1 MIFAMVRLRWV
12 VMYKIVVP
20 GDFLSTDIRRAGE
33 GTYVENGKVYALRY
47 GILDD
52 KDEIRVVPLSGRYI
66 PKRGDVV
73 IGRVEDIMY
82 PYWVF
87 DIASPYKGLLH
98 VSEFPAKV
106 EYGTMDRF
114 LRIDDLA
121 IVKVVNVDPM
131 MRVELKLVEEFRP
144 PLHGGRLIEVPHTK
158 IPRIIGRNGSM
169 IKILKEE
176 GRCFIFVAKNGRIW
190 IRGNERNV
198 DLVAEIIMKI
208 AEKAH
213 TSGLTDRVTQYLRAA
228 RGGKNVVRNKAH

>member
-1 MIFAMVRLRWV
+1 
-12 VMYKIVVP
+12 MYKIVVP

-98 VSEFPAKV
+98 VRNSRRRSNTGRWIDFCES
-106 EYGTMDRF
+106 TT
-114 LRIDDLA
+114 LR
-121 IVKVVNVDPM
+121 
-131 MRVELKLVEEFRP
+131 
-144 PLHGGRLIEVPHTK
+144 
-158 IPRIIGRNGSM
+158 S
-169 IKILKEE
+169 
-176 GRCFIFVAKNGRIW
+176 
-190 IRGNERNV
+190 
-198 DLVAEIIMKI
+198 
-208 AEKAH
+208 
-213 TSGLTDRVTQYLRAA
+213 
-228 RGGKNVVRNKAH
+228 

>member
-1 MIFAMVRLRWV
+1 
-12 VMYKIVVP
+12 
-20 GDFLSTDIRRAGE
+20 
-33 GTYVENGKVYALRY
+33 
-47 GILDD
+47 
-52 KDEIRVVPLSGRYI
+52 
-66 PKRGDVV
+66 
-73 IGRVEDIMY
+73 
-82 PYWVF
+82 
-87 DIASPYKGLLH
+87 
-98 VSEFPAKV
+98 
-106 EYGTMDRF
+106 MDRF